1 MRGRLGLV
9 IAGAAVA
16 WPLFAGWSVWQRTS
30 GSRSLS
36 TIVPYLI
43 GSVLC
48 HQRPERSF
56 HTAGVVWPVCA
67 RCTGLYLGGALGG
80 VWVLARWRRA
90 LRPVRYV
97 LVVSALPTAIMFAI
111 EWSGLALVSNTAR
124 AVAGVPLGATVAFVL
139 GALAAGRRGA
149 IR

>member
-1 MRGRLGLV
+1 MV

-16 WPLFAGWSVWQRTS
+16 WPLFAAWSVWQRTS
-30 GSRSLS
+30 GSGSLS
-36 TIVPYLI
+36 TVVPYLI

-67 RCTGLYLGGALGG
+67 RCTGIYLGGALGG
-80 VWVLARWRRA
+80 AWVLARRRRDM
-90 LRPVRYV
+90 RPVRYV
-97 LVVSALPTAIMFAI
+97 LAVSALPTAITFAI
-111 EWSGLALVSNTAR
+111 EWSGLAPVSNTAR
-124 AVAGVPLGATVAFVL
+124 AVAGMPLGATVGFTL